1 MFGTVT
7 VGERGQ
13 IVLPKKARDL
23 FQIRA
28 GDSLMVLGSEDPESY
43 GLALVNSER
52 FMQAIESVLRHFR
65 AGGER

>member
-1 MFGTVT
+1 M
-7 VGERGQ
+7 
-13 IVLPKKARDL
+13 LPKKARDL

-28 GDSLMVLGSEDPESY
+28 GDSLMVLGSEEPESY